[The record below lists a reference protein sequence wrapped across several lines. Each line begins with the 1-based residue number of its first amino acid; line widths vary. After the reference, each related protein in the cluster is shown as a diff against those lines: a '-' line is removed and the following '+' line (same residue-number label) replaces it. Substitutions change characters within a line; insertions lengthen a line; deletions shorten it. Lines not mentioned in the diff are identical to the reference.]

1 MEDRHFLIGT
11 AGHVDHGKTELIRA
25 LTGIETDRLKEEKQR
40 GISIELGFAHMTLP
54 SGRSVGIVDVPG
66 HERFVRQMLAG
77 ASGMD
82 VVLLVI
88 AADEGIMPQTR
99 EHLSILNLLGIKRGI
114 VVLSKI
120 DLVDTEWQELIVEE
134 IRTDLAGTLL
144 EDAPLCPVSAVTGA
158 GIPELIQIIED
169 QLDEAESKKADG
181 PVRMPLDRVF
191 SVQGFGTVV
200 TGTLYSGTVE
210 LGQELT
216 IEPGHLLTK
225 VRSLQVHGTKVILAF
240 AGQRVAINLA
250 GVEVAEVEKGAVL
263 ATPKAFEVGNIL
275 DLKLLNLASADKPI
289 VQRQR
294 VRFHLGT
301 SEVLGRIHLLE
312 HEELVPGAEGYAQI
326 LLESPVLAASED
338 RFVLR
343 FYSPAFTIAGG
354 KVLGVS
360 ERKQKRFKE
369 GVLAQMALKD
379 QGDPLQLLEKELN
392 EPRSLSELGNILH
405 APEAEL
411 KELLGEL
418 KNQERLEI
426 WQEEG
431 SELFWAKDPATAWRG
446 KLGAIVKQ
454 YEQEYPLRLGLGR
467 EELKAGLGVSWGHRR
482 WQMVLEEG
490 AKRGYYRI
498 SGGKV
503 QSLAGAELS
512 PGIAQRLD
520 CLRGRWHEARL
531 TPPELEAIA
540 ADCGIPKGSA
550 VEYAQYLLE
559 LGEWSMAGGF
569 YFEKQVL
576 EEGKKALVTYLNEHG
591 EVTVADVRELWSTS
605 RKYAVPLLEFF
616 DQQKITRRMGDKRI
630 KF

>member
-54 SGRSVGIVDVPG
+54 SGREVGIVDVPG

-82 VVLLVI
+82 IVLLVI

-99 EHLSILNLLGIKRGI
+99 EHLSILELLGIKRGI
-114 VVLSKI
+114 IVLSKI
-120 DLVDTEWQELIVEE
+120 DLVDDEWKELILEE
-134 IRTDLAGTLL
+134 IRMELKGTLM
-144 EDAPLCPVSAVTGA
+144 EGAPLCPVSAITGA
-158 GIPELIQIIED
+158 GIPELVQTIEK
-169 QLDEAESKKADG
+169 QLDDVQSKRADG

-191 SVQGFGTVV
+191 SIQGFGTVV
-200 TGTLYSGTVE
+200 TGTLYSGTVS
-210 LGQELT
+210 LGQELD
-216 IEPGHLLTK
+216 IEPGHMQTK
-225 VRSLQVHGTKVILAF
+225 VRSLQVHNQKVSLAY

-250 GVEVAEVEKGAVL
+250 GVEVGEIEKGSVL
-263 ATPKAFEVGNIL
+263 ASPKAFKVGNIL

-301 SEVLGRIHLLE
+301 SEILGRIHLLE
-312 HEELVPGAEGYAQI
+312 HEELEPGQEGYAQI
-326 LLESPVLAASED
+326 LLEAPVLAAAGD

-343 FYSPAFTIAGG
+343 FYSPAYTIAGG
-354 KVLGVS
+354 KVLGVT

-369 GVLAQMALKD
+369 AVLAQMKLKD

-392 EPRSLSELGNILH
+392 QPLNLAELGKITH
-405 APEAEL
+405 VPEPEL
-411 KELLGEL
+411 KQRLDQLVS
-418 KNQERLEI
+418 QERLEL

-431 SELFWAKDPATAWRG
+431 SELYWAKDAAVAWRE
-446 KLGAIVKQ
+446 KLNAIVKE
-454 YEQEYPLRLGLGR
+454 YEREYPLRLGLGR
-467 EELKAGLGVSWGHRR
+467 EELKARLGVPWSHRR
-482 WQMVLEEG
+482 WQIILEEG

-503 QSLAGAELS
+503 QSLTGAGLPVETS
-512 PGIAQRLD
+512 QKLD
-520 CLRGRWHEARL
+520 CLRRRWEEAGL
-531 TPPELEAIA
+531 MPPELDA
-540 ADCGIPKGSA
+540 AATECGIKGSA
-550 VEYAQYLLE
+550 VEYAQYLME
-559 LGEWSMAGGF
+559 VGEWSLAAGF
-569 YFEKQVL
+569 YFEKTVL
-576 EEGKKALVTYLNEHG
+576 EEAKKTLVAYLDEHK
-591 EVTVADVRELWSTS
+591 EVAVAEVRELWGTS
-605 RKYAVPLLEFF
+605 RKYTVPLLEYF
-616 DQQKITRRMGDKRI
+616 DQQKVTRRMGDKRV